1 MHHIML
7 NDSPR
12 LVVFSTVEDYIA
24 WFHLMKLKINRQRI
38 ILVALITRSQSKA
51 KLLSQIFDGA
61 SDEGTAVQEKGC
73 VVERV
78 TRLAISLGVWHAEIL
93 LTLPYELLSEP
104 VFEFLRSITFL
115 IEGLAG
121 LRHWFL

>member
-38 ILVALITRSQSKA
+38 ILIALITGSQSKA

-61 SDEGTAVQEKGC
+61 SDEGTAV
-73 VVERV
+73 
-78 TRLAISLGVWHAEIL
+78 
-93 LTLPYELLSEP
+93 
-104 VFEFLRSITFL
+104 
-115 IEGLAG
+115 
-121 LRHWFL
+121 